1 MFNKRAYPT
10 ANATSALG
18 SHDQA
23 LREVSDRP
31 SLPGRREVLKAG
43 AGMAV
48 ASLFLGDALAAQSMS
63 NQPRRSSV
71 ATTARNAREQH
82 MDIQRVGSKPSVKG
96 PSDWFTGTVR
106 IDPMFDAKGPSR
118 VGSAN
123 VTFEPGAR
131 TAWHTHPLG
140 QHIIITSGVGWVQ
153 QEGGA
158 VQEVRPGDVVW
169 FPPNVK
175 HWHGASPENA
185 MTHIAIQEA
194 KDGSAVE
201 WMEHVTD
208 AQYKR

>member
-1 MFNKRAYPT
+1 MFNTEAQPT
-10 ANATSALG
+10 ANTTSAVADTG
-18 SHDQA
+18 IQ
-23 LREVSDRP
+23 
-31 SLPGRREVLKAG
+31 RREFLRSG
-43 AGMAV
+43 AA
-48 ASLFLGDALAAQSMS
+48 AAFALATANPARAQVLQTRTQE
-63 NQPRRSSV
+63 NR
-71 ATTARNAREQH
+71 
-82 MDIQRVGSKPSVKG
+82 MDIDITRVGSKPSQKG
-96 PSDWFTGTVR
+96 PAEWFTGSVR
-106 IDPMFDAKGPSR
+106 VEILFGDKAPSR
-118 VGSAN
+118 VSSAN
-123 VTFEPGAR
+123 VAFEPGAR

-153 QEGGA
+153 QEGGV

-208 AQYKR
+208 EQYKS